1 MADLNK
7 SIDTSKYGGVV
18 LLVILVVG
26 GLAYWNYSNSQNEDT
41 YTPAVTQPISSTL
54 QNTVTE
60 SDLKLGDTNEKIDE
74 SGYKHIY
81 ANVSN
86 NGAAKQGVSVM
97 ATLYDSANKVI
108 GTQLG
113 SVQNIASS
121 ETKVADIIIFDKTMS
136 DYASFKVTIEGS
148 Y

>member
-7 SIDTSKYGGVV
+7 NIDTSKYGGVM
-18 LLVILVVG
+18 LLIILILGAV
-26 GLAYWNYSNSQNEDT
+26 AYWNYSNSQNEDT
-41 YTPAVTQPISSTL
+41 YIPVVSQPISSTL
-54 QNTVTE
+54 QNTVAE
-60 SDLKLGDTNEKIDE
+60 SDLKIVDTNEKVDE

-81 ANVSN
+81 ANVVNSST
-86 NGAAKQGVSVM
+86 AKQGVSVM

-113 SVQNIASS
+113 SVQNIASG

>member
-1 MADLNK
+1 MSDLNK
-7 SIDTSKYGGVV
+7 NFDTSKYGGVV
-18 LLVILVVG
+18 LLVLLVVG
-26 GLAYWNYSNSQNEDT
+26 GFVYWYYTKSQNDET
-41 YTPAVTQPISSTL
+41 YTPILTPSVTSTL

-86 NGAAKQGVSVM
+86 NGADKQGVSVM
-97 ATLYDSANKVI
+97 ATLYDSTNKVI

-113 SVQNIASS
+113 SVQNIAVG